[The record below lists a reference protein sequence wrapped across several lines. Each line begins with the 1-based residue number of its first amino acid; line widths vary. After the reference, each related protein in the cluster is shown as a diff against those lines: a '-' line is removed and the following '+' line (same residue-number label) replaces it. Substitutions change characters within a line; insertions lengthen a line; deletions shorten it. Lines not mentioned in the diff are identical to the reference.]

1 MALDD
6 VNGNQND
13 LNSAFELCE
22 SEEGVA
28 INYLKSFENLM
39 KEYSDLQSEESNN
52 VITAQNFNLN
62 FNILDYQKIK
72 GFNVHNRMETILEE
86 PLATKLTV
94 KEILAKFET
103 LKETDTL
110 SSKPSDDKIPFICCN
125 NNKEPIEE
133 ENLDI
138 QNNSTS
144 NMLHCIHKKNNEN
157 DTENDNEDGEGRGS
171 EAEVDDEEEDEKEEE
186 IEEIPRHHESPSSDM
201 EISSSKEDEPHILI
215 DVEISEKCSVST
227 MSSNA
232 DINQLPLYK
241 FLTSHY
247 QDKIKMNTFDSHQ
260 FLRDLIRWQGKYLQE
275 PLLNIPKEYAY
286 FAIEC
291 FDCILKYCGDIPM
304 HHSTCEV
311 KCVYTIL
318 MYCHKYFPLR
328 DEVYCQLIK
337 QTTENESLCPDSL
350 QRAWRLLSILAA
362 YFACSESLQSYII
375 EHFNSI
381 ASDSR
386 KICHGIAAACLSNL
400 RKTARCGGRKNV
412 PSVEEV
418 TAVSAGRSARRQ
430 IYRLPGGSEK
440 VVNTKC
446 STVVKDVIC
455 ELCSL
460 LGIDEKKEQSE
471 FSLYCIVEGDAMT
484 MPLAFDEYILDVTT
498 EFLKSNQPFYLIF
511 CRSIWFYP
519 LKVKPTPRP
528 LYVEV
533 LFNQVMPD
541 YLEGLLLEI
550 PKTGIPTAKC
560 IQDIAELAV
569 ILHRAA
575 NLRHPPNMKEV
586 KFLLPKTALYIREI
600 RPRQWLEYVH
610 KAWGSIVHL
619 SPITVKLQFL
629 VILSKWSLF
638 GSSFFAVKRMWNHY
652 IADEETLFWR
662 EMILVLNQEGISFL
676 EPNTHQ
682 TIQKWHFSEIISTRK
697 VRSEEG
703 VLFLDLKVGNLVHD
717 KIIRIQTEQAHE
729 ISRLTRQYITLRK
742 EI

>member
-1 MALDD
+1 MIIPYHQKPT
-6 VNGNQND
+6 NFQT
-13 LNSAFELCE
+13 F
-22 SEEGVA
+22 
-28 INYLKSFENLM
+28 SFP
-39 KEYSDLQSEESNN
+39 Q
-52 VITAQNFNLN
+52 
-62 FNILDYQKIK
+62 
-72 GFNVHNRMETILEE
+72 
-86 PLATKLTV
+86 
-94 KEILAKFET
+94 
-103 LKETDTL
+103 
-110 SSKPSDDKIPFICCN
+110 
-125 NNKEPIEE
+125 
-133 ENLDI
+133 
-138 QNNSTS
+138 
-144 NMLHCIHKKNNEN
+144 
-157 DTENDNEDGEGRGS
+157 
-171 EAEVDDEEEDEKEEE
+171 
-186 IEEIPRHHESPSSDM
+186 
-201 EISSSKEDEPHILI
+201 
-215 DVEISEKCSVST
+215 
-227 MSSNA
+227 
-232 DINQLPLYK
+232 
-241 FLTSHY
+241 
-247 QDKIKMNTFDSHQ
+247 
-260 FLRDLIRWQGKYLQE
+260 
-275 PLLNIPKEYAY
+275 
-286 FAIEC
+286 
-291 FDCILKYCGDIPM
+291 
-304 HHSTCEV
+304 
-311 KCVYTIL
+311 
-318 MYCHKYFPLR
+318 YCHKYFPLR

-337 QTTENESLCPDSL
+337 QTTENESLCPESL

-362 YFACSESLQSYII
+362 YFGCSENLQAYII

-381 ASDSR
+381 ASDNR

-440 VVNTKC
+440 VVNTRC

-460 LGIDEKKEQSE
+460 LGIEDKKEQSE
-471 FSLYCIVEGDAMT
+471 FSLYCIVEGDAIT
-484 MPLAFDEYILDVTT
+484 MPLASDEYILDVTT

-511 CRSIWFYP
+511 CRSIWFFP
-519 LKVKPTPRP
+519 LKIKPTPRP

-550 PKTGIPTAKC
+550 PKVGVPTAKC
-560 IQDIAELAV
+560 IQDMAELAV

-600 RPRQWLEYVH
+600 RPMQWVEYVH
-610 KAWGSIVHL
+610 KAWGSVIHL

-629 VILSKWSLF
+629 IILSKWSLF

-652 IADEETLFWR
+652 IADEENLFWR

-742 EI
+742 EL